1 MSGFGKRTMQT
12 KLLPNENPPDADGE
26 GASGGAIVSS
36 GNYNDEEPG
45 QIDLYEFLTESE
57 LQHYYNSFKN
67 ELKIKSASQFKYAT
81 DEDLKQIGL
90 SRPEIRRLRKYYEKY
105 YPHGYLSKIKRLLQ
119 TPTIVKRDDGTVTY
133 NTSST
138 DGNGAKSGTSPSKA
152 PNNKH
157 IIPADSICVNK
168 QLGTGEFGI
177 VQQGVWTNGTERIQ
191 VAIKCLCRERMQS
204 NPMEFLKEAAIMHS
218 IEHENI
224 VRLYGVV
231 LATDSLMLVT
241 ELAHLRSLL
250 ECLKDSG
257 LRVSFL
263 TIPTLCE
270 FAMQI
275 CNGMKYLENKRL
287 IHRDLAA
294 RNILVFSKNK
304 VKISDFG
311 LSRALGVGKDYYKT
325 NFNVNLK
332 LPIAWCAPE
341 CINYLRFTNASDV
354 WAYGVCLWEMFSYGF
369 QPWAALTGLQI
380 LEAIDEPNYQ
390 RLEQPD
396 CCPRDYYNLMM
407 KCWQHDPSKRPRFSE
422 IHEML
427 PELKPEQLKTIV
439 NSLEPKKDHL
449 IYRQGEVITVLEK
462 NTNTPFWRGVLNSG
476 KTGLFN
482 PANTI
487 AYTETPPSS
496 NRESFYRNNERC
508 SKRKLRTEMISRPQN
523 DFKHTGHIGIDGE
536 SFGDVAFL
544 GNSQSYNHLPR
555 QVVTPYK
562 PSEDI
567 EQTPLLLPPTPTSPD
582 SLQTASGYFPEEIRT
597 SSSTNPTFI
606 SSNENTPNH
615 HNTFGA
621 PSFDFSS
628 TTSTTA
634 MSNAQKT
641 MFHSSTNPFAL
652 ESTATANHHA
662 RATASSSN
670 SSSNSTFALQN
681 NNYGLESNAFTNAN
695 LEDDS
700 LQASSG
706 SNIEDQHEYH
716 EISDDEITADKVF
729 DMGPSLL
736 DEINSMFGTI
746 TAAAATSTT
755 DSLTM
760 SKSPDFDHSHKLAEL
775 SSKLNRKNSGDSN
788 GNKSKKKSGT
798 GTMKPISVKD
808 EKILNHAI
816 EIANEISARSMTDL
830 VSDQTPSVQSP
841 KRKFSFRFPHLS
853 HHHGANDKHS
863 AGPSTG
869 HNGNAGPLSSYAKE
883 KKNFT
888 EELKS
893 IPDLQR
899 FRPSDLEPFPI
910 SDIRIP
916 IFDKEASDF
925 FFEKSREILS
935 RPINIDFREDI
946 EVNDSRTPRDVI
958 GENLL
963 DIENTLKALNLDF
976 IQTYSELDKNDSAE
990 TLLNEK
996 FANIVSSLEGEI
1008 SSASTIAGSLKSS
1021 GVYDFGGGVH
1031 TKFDFNSA
1039 TSHIDKHLQH
1049 YNDII
1054 DKIED
1059 KRSST
1064 PDTGFA
1070 SRETNLS
1077 LSRRSSQK
1085 SSYSP
1090 QDSYFSPKD
1099 ISFSGSS
1106 MEARGYMSVKNELAT
1121 NNCTKIHQSSSPVKN
1136 VNASNTSIYSHS
1148 QMQNSPLGD
1157 YSGSRQRSMSFN
1169 DNYNLKSPVLS
1180 EPQHRTVGQQNF
1192 SHRSTGS
1199 FRNNPVG
1206 GAGNKVM
1213 QYKPRSIKA
1222 RTLRRLSYNPIVLDS
1237 SSTSSDE
1244 ESDFDRSIAH
1254 SECDIRTRVSSKR
1267 RRQYL
1272 NRKAFSAS
1280 NDESAQ
1286 DKLYGSNASIKSA
1299 PHYNNYGAELTQRRY
1314 RGGNNHQQHFS
1325 HDIHQQ
1331 PPQHGYDEKIYDF
1344 GGRGPGNNYAININ
1358 HVIKP
1363 PRAFAVNGSNFA
1375 NSRNSMF
1382 HEFDVSKLTGKSP
1395 TSTTYYNAG
1404 QEGKKVVVKPQ
1415 KTPPPP
1421 PQQLQQQ
1428 VQQQLLQQQ
1437 PQPQQQPPPPPP
1449 PAVLQKQVSMPHQS
1463 HQGGNFHWPEKIH
1476 ASTVKQNDILWRQQ
1490 RSHSTFSSLKVKPAF
1505 SSDSSSTDTEEFEFR
1520 KDFLPHIPP
1529 SPAP

>member
-1 MSGFGKRTMQT
+1 MTT
-12 KLLPNENPPDADGE
+12 
-26 GASGGAIVSS
+26 
-36 GNYNDEEPG
+36 EPG

-133 NTSST
+133 NTPST
-138 DGNGAKSGTSPSKA
+138 DGTGAKSGTSPSKA

-427 PELKPEQLKTIV
+427 PELKPEQLKTVV
-439 NSLEPKKDHL
+439 NWLEPKKDHL
-449 IYRQGEVITVLEK
+449 MYRQGEVITVLEK
-462 NTNTPFWRGVLNSG
+462 NTNTQYWRGVLNSG

-582 SLQTASGYFPEEIRT
+582 SLQTASGYFPDELRT

-628 TTSTTA
+628 TTSA
-634 MSNAQKT
+634 AASASSMSQHNTQKPI

-652 ESTATANHHA
+652 ESAAAAAASAAAGNHHA

-681 NNYGLESNAFTNAN
+681 NNYGLEANAFTNAN

-746 TAAAATSTT
+746 TAAAATGTT
-755 DSLTM
+755 DSMTM

-788 GNKSKKKSGT
+788 GNKSKKKSSGSG

-808 EKILNHAI
+808 EKILNHAL
-816 EIANEISARSMTDL
+816 EIANEMSARSMTDL
-830 VSDQTPSVQSP
+830 VSDQTPNVQSP

-853 HHHGANDKHS
+853 HHHGANDKHN
-863 AGPSTG
+863 AGPSSG
-869 HNGNAGPLSSYAKE
+869 HNGNAGPLSAYAKE
-883 KKNFT
+883 KRNFS

-893 IPDLQR
+893 IPDLQNTITEEGR
-899 FRPSDLEPFPI
+899 EAYNSLIEGKSSMNFISKLDTNEFEMTTAKTLPRRSIHLKNEIDVLSMETTLRNPQGQLSVPLQEAPRPMTLPNRGFNGKLRKSELITNPKFFPLKQRPRTLAGENDENAPVNSNSGCSQALASSDKECESPSYMTNTSYTFPEKNSESPAQADSANANVIPLPPRDRNKVIKTNPKRHVRKHPLIIPAYGVQRTLNKVTEITPDDDPKIPFPGTSSSALRTNSLNEAHRHSAINLRKFTHEAVSAVVRPNSQHTDSFDRPPVESARTYQNLQEVHRDHNDNKSGSTQSESLQFESIVEGSSCQNLASPDVTDGFYNFSIQKEQYNKCKEVDFDSTKI
-910 SDIRIP
+910 SG
-916 IFDKEASDF
+916 
-925 FFEKSREILS
+925 LYV
-935 RPINIDFREDI
+935 NED
-946 EVNDSRTPRDVI
+946 ELRN
-958 GENLL
+958 L
-963 DIENTLKALNLDF
+963 DIEKKTVVPFVTPRTTSN
-976 IQTYSELDKNDSAE
+976 
-990 TLLNEK
+990 
-996 FANIVSSLEGEI
+996 SSGS
-1008 SSASTIAGSLKSS
+1008 SSASSVAVTTKPTTTGATVPTTSS
-1021 GVYDFGGGVH
+1021 GG
-1031 TKFDFNSA
+1031 
-1039 TSHIDKHLQH
+1039 
-1049 YNDII
+1049 
-1054 DKIED
+1054 
-1059 KRSST
+1059 
-1064 PDTGFA
+1064 TG
-1070 SRETNLS
+1070 
-1077 LSRRSSQK
+1077 
-1085 SSYSP
+1085 
-1090 QDSYFSPKD
+1090 
-1099 ISFSGSS
+1099 
-1106 MEARGYMSVKNELAT
+1106 NELAGHALF
-1121 NNCTKIHQSSSPVKN
+1121 NKI
-1136 VNASNTSIYSHS
+1136 
-1148 QMQNSPLGD
+1148 
-1157 YSGSRQRSMSFN
+1157 R
-1169 DNYNLKSPVLS
+1169 
-1180 EPQHRTVGQQNF
+1180 
-1192 SHRSTGS
+1192 
-1199 FRNNPVG
+1199 
-1206 GAGNKVM
+1206 
-1213 QYKPRSIKA
+1213 
-1222 RTLRRLSYNPIVLDS
+1222 
-1237 SSTSSDE
+1237 
-1244 ESDFDRSIAH
+1244 ESVDMAM
-1254 SECDIRTRVSSKR
+1254 
-1267 RRQYL
+1267 
-1272 NRKAFSAS
+1272 N
-1280 NDESAQ
+1280 
-1286 DKLYGSNASIKSA
+1286 
-1299 PHYNNYGAELTQRRY
+1299 
-1314 RGGNNHQQHFS
+1314 
-1325 HDIHQQ
+1325 
-1331 PPQHGYDEKIYDF
+1331 
-1344 GGRGPGNNYAININ
+1344 
-1358 HVIKP
+1358 
-1363 PRAFAVNGSNFA
+1363 
-1375 NSRNSMF
+1375 
-1382 HEFDVSKLTGKSP
+1382 
-1395 TSTTYYNAG
+1395 
-1404 QEGKKVVVKPQ
+1404 
-1415 KTPPPP
+1415 
-1421 PQQLQQQ
+1421 
-1428 VQQQLLQQQ
+1428 
-1437 PQPQQQPPPPPP
+1437 
-1449 PAVLQKQVSMPHQS
+1449 
-1463 HQGGNFHWPEKIH
+1463 
-1476 ASTVKQNDILWRQQ
+1476 
-1490 RSHSTFSSLKVKPAF
+1490 RSHSNDSNRHSSRPGSNQDGLVVEGSIQIDKDEDVSPQGALVKDSNSVSCEDLLEFSDKKPKGCERGVDSDEVRIMMKVLGKESTPTRCLHVLEFIEWDVHKAIKLIKLQNILNGMELSL
-1505 SSDSSSTDTEEFEFR
+1505 TESVEALQ
-1520 KDFLPHIPP
+1520 KYDWDLQITAMKMKGHK
-1529 SPAP
+1529 